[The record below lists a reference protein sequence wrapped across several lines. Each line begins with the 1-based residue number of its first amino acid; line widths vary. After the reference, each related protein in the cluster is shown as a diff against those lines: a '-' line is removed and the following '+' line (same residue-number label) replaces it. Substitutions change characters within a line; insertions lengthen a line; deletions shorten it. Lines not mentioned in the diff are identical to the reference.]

1 MTTSSSRLSFPHLP
15 PQPQRMAVWVFD
27 ASVPNY
33 LDKSAEARSSAGTAF
48 PIFETTSDYLYL
60 GMEERFDL
68 AIFFL
73 SVAGEVGDRT
83 WQYYDGDSW
92 NVFSP
97 GIEYDFSEDGGER
110 FDRLLNWQPLLLS
123 TTAPHTA
130 NSVPDQIP
138 RFWIRASVA
147 SVTTAPTGLNMLMRP
162 YGTYATAKEV
172 SEILQLGYEFTA
184 DTVPSKSTV
193 EDFIHNAQS
202 FIDQTSR
209 KSWRPNIQYDE
220 EHDFERAGT
229 QLKKSYAT
237 NILKLGIWNGGSYDI
252 KTQGRHEDYFLVKD
266 QNMIYYARFFI
277 LPARIQSYGVWGFG
291 HGEFSKAVRMT
302 YVYGSNIWSNELEGG
317 IVNDIAKKMAAIDVF
332 TSHDYSIIATSGADR
347 ISLERKVDL
356 WREETVE
363 KAENLRG
370 WEVF

>member
-147 SVTTAPTGLNMLMRP
+147 SVTTAPTVLNMLMRP
-162 YGTYATAKEV
+162 YATYATAKEV

-229 QLKKSYAT
+229 QLKKSYA
-237 NILKLGIWNGGSYDI
+237 K
-252 KTQGRHEDYFLVKD
+252 
-266 QNMIYYARFFI
+266 
-277 LPARIQSYGVWGFG
+277 
-291 HGEFSKAVRMT
+291 
-302 YVYGSNIWSNELEGG
+302 
-317 IVNDIAKKMAAIDVF
+317 
-332 TSHDYSIIATSGADR
+332 
-347 ISLERKVDL
+347 
-356 WREETVE
+356 
-363 KAENLRG
+363 
-370 WEVF
+370 